1 MSSYRVDQ
9 IGSLIRPARL
19 LDARDEY
26 KAGRISRD
34 ALRAIEDDCVLEALD
49 LQRAAGMPIF
59 TDGEMRRDAWQTVFS
74 EAVDGFESNYPFRD
88 VELEDGRR
96 IKLQMHVKAINGRLK
111 QHRRLA
117 QVDATFLKQHAPGP
131 FKITMPSPAVV
142 ARYSFKPGVT
152 DKVYPDVADLQH
164 DVCSIVKQ
172 EMRALLDEG
181 ASYLQLDEGFTIYA
195 EPERMKMMTDAR
207 QDPEQ
212 ALERDIALE
221 NACYDAVRKEGVTL
235 AMHLC
240 RGSRAGIARGRGGYD
255 WLATHLFDRLH
266 VDRFLLEYDDES
278 RVGGFEPL
286 RHLPKGKVA
295 VLGLVS
301 STDPRLE
308 SQDDLLRRME
318 EASRFCSLDQLAI
331 SSQCGFQGAGSR
343 DGAHMT
349 IDDEKRKLELL
360 VDTARKVWG

>member
-9 IGSLIRPARL
+9 IGSLIRPTRL

-26 KAGRISRD
+26 KSGKIDRE
-34 ALRAIEDDCVLEALD
+34 ALRLVEDDCVLEVID
-49 LQRAAGMPIF
+49 LQRAAGMPIY

-74 EAVDGFESNYPFRD
+74 EAVDGFEPNYPLRE

-96 IKLQMHVKAINGRLK
+96 VKLQMHVKAINGKLR

-117 QVDATFLKQHAPGP
+117 QADAEFLKQYAPGP
-131 FKITMPSPAVV
+131 FKITLPSPAVV
-142 ARYSFKPGVT
+142 ARYSYKRGIT
-152 DKVYPDVADLQH
+152 DSIYPDIAELQ
-164 DVCSIVKQ
+164 DEVCGIVKQ
-172 EMRALLDEG
+172 EMQALADEG

-195 EPERMKMMTDAR
+195 EPERLRMMADAR
-207 QDPEQ
+207 EDPEQ

-221 NACYDAVRKEGVTL
+221 NACYDAVRKPGVTL

-266 VDRFLLEYDDES
+266 VDRFLLEYDNES

-286 RHLPKGKVA
+286 QHMPKGKVA

-301 STDPRLE
+301 STDPKLE
-308 SQDDLLRRME
+308 NQDDLLRRIE
-318 EASRFCSLDQLAI
+318 EASKFCSIDQLAI

>member
-19 LDARDEY
+19 LNARDEF
-26 KAGRISRD
+26 KNGSISRD
-34 ALRAIEDDCVLEALD
+34 ALRLIEDDCVLEVLE
-49 LQRAAGMPIF
+49 LQRAAGMSIF

-74 EAVDGFESNYPFRD
+74 EAVDGFEPDYPIRE

-96 IKLQMHVKAINGRLK
+96 LKLQMHVKAINGKLK
-111 QHRRLA
+111 QHKRLA
-117 QVDATFLKQHAPGP
+117 QVDATFLRQHAPGP

-142 ARYSFKPGVT
+142 ARYSYKRGIT
-152 DKVYPDVADLQH
+152 DAAYPDVAELQR
-164 DVCSIVKQ
+164 DVCEIVKQ
-172 EMRALLDEG
+172 EMQALVNEG
-181 ASYLQLDEGFTIYA
+181 ARYLQLDEGFTIYA
-195 EPERMKMMTDAR
+195 EPERMRMMANVR
-207 QDPEQ
+207 EDPEQ

-240 RGSRAGIARGRGGYD
+240 RGSRAGIARGRGDYD
-255 WLATHLFDRLH
+255 WLAMHLFDRLH
-266 VDRFLLEYDDES
+266 VDRFLLEYDNET

-286 RHLPKGKVA
+286 RHMPKGKVA

-301 STDPRLE
+301 SADPKLE
-308 SQDDLLRRME
+308 NQDDLLSRID
-318 EASRFCSLDQLAI
+318 EASKFCSLDQLAI

-360 VDTARKVWG
+360 ADTARKVWG